1 MIKSIAL
8 AACVLFIQNL
18 NIQAQQFWLGKTT
31 GKLPELAYGLGGDR
45 LGGAKMGYI
54 DTGVLVKVVDS
65 VSSLYK
71 LELCKNQMAYI
82 TKTDVVRNDSLQLK
96 PFYLT
101 NSFKASG
108 ADSLSY
114 DLVQLS
120 IDEKLPYKSWM
131 QTEPASIQV
140 QIFGVQSNTNWI
152 THLTNAKIIKQV
164 YYLQLQED
172 LLQVSI
178 DLNQENH
185 WGYSIGYEGK
195 RLVLKIKKQPKA
207 NALKKLA
214 ITIDAGHGG
223 TNTGARGVKTN
234 LAEKDL
240 TLLFAQQLKKVLA
253 KAGFENVNMI
263 RDIDTGIE
271 MKDRVLL
278 TKAYETDLLIS
289 LHLNSAGRK
298 EANGVSTYYKHVAF
312 KPVTEK
318 ILNEL
323 LELPLNEFGNI
334 GSFNFTLNA
343 PTDFINCLVEVAF
356 LSNEED
362 EKKIINPK
370 FQSQVAKKIK
380 DGIVA
385 WYKSLY

>member
-1 MIKSIAL
+1 MKKIASL
-8 AACVLFIQNL
+8 ILILFFILVKVNAQN
-18 NIQAQQFWLGKTT
+18 FWLAKTT

-65 VSSLYK
+65 VGVLYK
-71 LELCKNQMAYI
+71 LDLCKNQIAYI
-82 TKTDVVRNDSLQLK
+82 NKTDIIRNDSLQLK

-108 ADSLSY
+108 ADSLTY
-114 DLVQLS
+114 DLVQIGL
-120 IDEKLPYKSWM
+120 DERLPYKSWM
-131 QTEPASIQV
+131 QTEPACIQV
-140 QIFGVQSNTNWI
+140 QLFGVQSNTNWI

-164 YYLQLQED
+164 YYQQLQED
-172 LLQVSI
+172 LVQVTI
-178 DLNQENH
+178 DLNQANH
-185 WGYSIGYEGK
+185 WGYSISYEGK
-195 RLVLKIKKQPKA
+195 RLLLKIKKQPKA
-207 NALKKLA
+207 NALKKLN

-240 TLLFAQQLKKVLA
+240 TLLFAQQLYKVLT

-263 RDIDTGIE
+263 RDTDTGVE
-271 MKDRVLL
+271 MKDRVILA
-278 TKAYETDLLIS
+278 KNFETDLLIS
-289 LHLNSAGRK
+289 LHLNSAARK
-298 EANGVSTYYKHVAF
+298 EVNGVSTYFKHVAF

-343 PTDFINCLVEVAF
+343 PTDFINCLVEIAF
-356 LSNEED
+356 LSNEDD

-370 FQSQVAKKIK
+370 FQNQVAKKIK
-380 DGIVA
+380 DGIVT

>member
-1 MIKSIAL
+1 MIKIFAFIAS
-8 AACVLFIQNL
+8 VLFIL
-18 NIQAQQFWLGKTT
+18 NTKLQAQNFWLAKTT

-54 DTGVLVKVVDS
+54 DTGVLVKVIDS
-65 VSSLYK
+65 VGSLYK
-71 LELCKNQMAYI
+71 LDLCKNQIAYI
-82 TKTDVVRNDSLQLK
+82 NKTDVVRNDSLQLK

-101 NSFKASG
+101 NSFKTSG

-114 DLVQLS
+114 DIVQ
-120 IDEKLPYKSWM
+120 IGVDERLPYKTWM
-131 QTEPASIQV
+131 QPEPASIQV
-140 QIFGVQSNTNWI
+140 QLFGVQSNTNWI

-164 YYLQLQED
+164 YYQQLQED
-172 LLQVSI
+172 LVQVTI
-178 DLNQENH
+178 DLNQNNH

-207 NALKKLA
+207 NALKKLN

-223 TNTGARGVKTN
+223 TNTGARGIKTN

-240 TLLFAQQLKKVLA
+240 TLLFAQQLNKVLA
-253 KAGFENVNMI
+253 KAGFENINMI
-263 RDIDTGIE
+263 RDTDTGIE
-271 MKDRVLL
+271 MKDRVLMA
-278 TKAYETDLLIS
+278 KNFETDLLIS
-289 LHLNSAGRK
+289 LHLNSAARK
-298 EANGVSTYYKHVAF
+298 EVNGVSTYYKHVAF
-312 KPVTEK
+312 KPITET
-318 ILNEL
+318 ILNKM

-343 PTDFINCLVEVAF
+343 PTDFVNCLVEVAF

-370 FQSQVAKKIK
+370 FQNQVAKKIK

>member
-1 MIKSIAL
+1 MIKKLFIAV
-8 AACVLFIQNL
+8 CVLFILNKKLEAQN
-18 NIQAQQFWLGKTT
+18 FWLAKTT

-65 VSSLYK
+65 VGNLYK
-71 LELCKNQMAYI
+71 LDLCKNQVAFI
-82 TKTDVVRNDSLQLK
+82 NKSDVVRNDSLTLK

-101 NSFKASG
+101 SSFRASG
-108 ADSLSY
+108 ADSLNY
-114 DLVQLS
+114 DLVQLN

-140 QIFGVQSNTNWI
+140 QVFGVQSNTNWI
-152 THLTNAKIIKQV
+152 THLTSAKIIKQV
-164 YYLQLQED
+164 HYQQLQED
-172 LLQVSI
+172 LVQVSI
-178 DLNQENH
+178 DLNQANH

-195 RLVLKIKKQPKA
+195 RLILKIKKQPKS
-207 NALKKLA
+207 NALKRLA

-223 TNTGARGVKTN
+223 ANTGARGVKTN

-240 TLLFAQQLKKVLA
+240 TLLFAQQLNKVLL

-263 RDIDTGIE
+263 RNTDTGIE
-271 MKDRVLL
+271 MKDRVIM
-278 TKAYETDLLIS
+278 TKNFETDLLIS
-289 LHLNSAGRK
+289 LHLNSASRK
-298 EANGVSTYYKHVAF
+298 EVSGVSTYYKHVVF

-323 LELPLNEFGNI
+323 LKLPLNEFGNI

-343 PTDFINCLVEVAF
+343 PTDFVNCLVEVAF

-370 FQSQVAKKIK
+370 FQNQVAKKIK
-380 DGIVA
+380 NGIVA

>member
-1 MIKSIAL
+1 MIKKYIL
-8 AACVLFIQNL
+8 AACVLFILSTKNY
-18 NIQAQQFWLGKTT
+18 AQSFWLAKTT
-31 GKLPELAYGLGGDR
+31 GKLPELAYGLGSDR

-54 DTGVLVKVVDS
+54 DTGVLIKIVDS
-65 VSSLYK
+65 IGSLYK
-71 LELCKNQMAYI
+71 IDLCKNQVAFI
-82 TKTDVVRNDSLQLK
+82 NKIDVLRNDSLQLK

-108 ADSLSY
+108 ADSLTY
-114 DLVQLS
+114 DMVQIGL
-120 IDEKLPYKSWM
+120 DERLPYKSWM
-131 QTEPASIQV
+131 QPEPASIQI
-140 QIFGVQSNTNWI
+140 QLFGVQSNTNWI

-164 YYLQLQED
+164 YYQQLQED
-172 LLQVSI
+172 LVQVTI
-178 DLNQENH
+178 DLNQANH

-207 NALKKLA
+207 SALKKLN

-223 TNTGARGVKTN
+223 TNTGARGIKTN

-240 TLLFAQQLKKVLA
+240 TLLFAQQLNKVLL

-263 RDIDTGIE
+263 RDTDTGIE
-271 MKDRVLL
+271 MKDRVIIA
-278 TKAYETDLLIS
+278 KKFETDLLIS
-289 LHLNSAGRK
+289 LHLNSAARK
-298 EANGVSTYYKHVAF
+298 EVSGVSTYYKHVAF
-312 KPVTEK
+312 KSVTEK

-334 GSFNFTLNA
+334 GGFNFTLNA

-356 LSNEED
+356 LSNEDD

-370 FQSQVAKKIK
+370 FQNQVAKKIK